1 MASVKGTTTEKN
13 LLTAFAGESQARNR
27 YTYFATKAEEEGYI
41 QVAQLFVETA
51 NQEMEHAKR
60 YWTYLEGGEVEISFA
75 FPAGFPDDVTG
86 STPEN
91 LEHAAAGEH
100 FEWTEMYAGYAN
112 VAREEGFP
120 RIAAQFDAICVA
132 EKQHEK
138 RYNKLRQNLLDGSVF
153 KREDT
158 TIWACLNCG
167 YVFEGKEP
175 PKKCPACQKPQGWF
189 ELVRENW

>member
-1 MASVKGTTTEKN
+1 MSSVKGTQTEKN

-27 YTYFATKAEEEGYI
+27 YTYFATQAQEEGYI
-41 QVAQLFVETA
+41 QIAEIFVETA
-51 NQEMEHAKR
+51 NQEREHAKR
-60 YWTYLEGGEVEISFA
+60 YWTYLEGGEAEINFP
-75 FPAGFPDDVTG
+75 FPAGFAEGVTG
-86 STPEN
+86 STADN

-100 FEWTEMYAGYAN
+100 FEWTDMYKGYAD
-112 VAREEGFP
+112 VARQEGFP

-138 RYNKLRQNLLDGSVF
+138 RYNKLRQNILDGIVF

-158 TIWACLNCG
+158 AIWSCLNCG
-167 YVFEGKEP
+167 YIFEGKEP
-175 PKKCPACQKPQGWF
+175 PKKCPACQQPQGWF